1 MNMDKKLY
9 NKRISKLQD
18 YMKEK
23 NIDVSLLMDR
33 ENLNYFAGI
42 EQVECMTIV
51 VPKKG
56 EPVGVTLWLDV
67 SFIKENCLVD
77 DIRGYVMPKDSV
89 GSKVVEIIKEMGY
102 ENPSIGFE
110 RYFISYSFFNAL
122 RNEFNTE
129 KFEDLSTPI
138 YMMRSIKEDYE
149 LEHIRQASKAVVKGL
164 EAVLDKVKPGVKEI
178 DLAVEAEYAMMKAGS
193 QGMPFRP
200 QIVTGKKILS
210 THPFS
215 MNTEIKNNSIL
226 IINMG
231 ASVHG
236 YVGKLCRTVILGD
249 VDQETINIYNAIQD
263 TQNLL
268 LDNLKEGI
276 TCNDLTNLALNN
288 MDKYNYRSK
297 YLYVIG
303 YGVGLRQSEFYP
315 VISQGNPTVLKE
327 NMVVDFLMPTVYDK
341 KFGGPRLTDTILV
354 KKDGSEVLSKYPND
368 IIRK

>member
-9 NKRISKLQD
+9 NERILKLQN

-33 ENLNYFAGI
+33 ENLNYFAGV

-51 VPKKG
+51 VPQKG

-110 RYFISYSFFNAL
+110 RYFISYSFFNVL

-129 KFEDLSTPI
+129 KFEDMSKPI

-178 DLAVEAEYAMMKAGS
+178 S
-193 QGMPFRP
+193 SC
-200 QIVTGKKILS
+200 I
-210 THPFS
+210 
-215 MNTEIKNNSIL
+215 
-226 IINMG
+226 
-231 ASVHG
+231 
-236 YVGKLCRTVILGD
+236 
-249 VDQETINIYNAIQD
+249 
-263 TQNLL
+263 
-268 LDNLKEGI
+268 
-276 TCNDLTNLALNN
+276 
-288 MDKYNYRSK
+288 
-297 YLYVIG
+297 
-303 YGVGLRQSEFYP
+303 
-315 VISQGNPTVLKE
+315 
-327 NMVVDFLMPTVYDK
+327 
-341 KFGGPRLTDTILV
+341 
-354 KKDGSEVLSKYPND
+354 
-368 IIRK
+368 